1 MAKRQQ
7 DKVRT
12 FRSAKANPGIRASYR
27 RAMDV
32 VIRQM
37 HEDVMRDVLDEYGA
51 LEPRIARDSAGPWK
65 SPMER
70 MTERL
75 RILTDRWTSRFRQ
88 FSILLAKRFVGDIK
102 RAVKNNREQALKNAG
117 MGIRLNPS
125 RLYNERVQALI
136 QGNVDLIRSIPQEHL
151 ERVKVQ
157 VNNAVAQGLDR
168 GQLARQLQHGY
179 GVTERR
185 AQTIARDQTNKATAS
200 IAEATDE
207 SLGVTEG
214 IWIHVPGRKMSR
226 PTHVAM
232 NGKRFKLS
240 EGLFDPDPKVRRYV
254 KPGSEI
260 LCACRYRPVWPESW
274 GVNTK

>member
-12 FRSAKANPGIRASYR
+12 FRSVKANPGIRASYR

-32 VIRQM
+32 MIRQM

-51 LEPRIARDSAGPWK
+51 LEPRIASDSAGPWK

-75 RILTDRWTSRFRQ
+75 RILTDRWTTRFRL
-88 FSILLAKRFVGDIK
+88 FSVLLAKRFVGGIK
-102 RAVKNNREQALKNAG
+102 KAVKNNREQALKDAG

-136 QGNVDLIRSIPQEHL
+136 QGNVDLIRSIPQEHM

-185 AQTIARDQTNKATAS
+185 AKTIARDQTNKATAS

-214 IWIHVPGRKMSR
+214 VWIHVPGRKMSR

-232 NGKRFKLS
+232 EGKRFKLS
-240 EGLFDPDPKVRRYV
+240 EGLYDPDPKVRRKV
-254 KPGSEI
+254 KPGELI

-274 GVNTK
+274 GVKTK

>member
-32 VIRQM
+32 MIRQM

-102 RAVKNNREQALKNAG
+102 RAVKNNREQALKDAG

-179 GVTERR
+179 
-185 AQTIARDQTNKATAS
+185 
-200 IAEATDE
+200 
-207 SLGVTEG
+207 GVTEG

>member
-7 DKVRT
+7 DKIRT

-27 RAMDV
+27 RAMEDM
-32 VIRQM
+32 IRRM
-37 HEDVMRDVLDEYGA
+37 GADVMRDVLDEYGA
-51 LEPRIARDSAGPWK
+51 LEPRITGDAKWR

-75 RILTDRWTSRFRQ
+75 RILTERWTNRFRL
-88 FSILLAKRFVGDIK
+88 FSTLLAKRFVGGIRK
-102 RAVKNNREQALKNAG
+102 AVKNNREQALKDAG
-117 MGIRLNPS
+117 MNIRLNPS

-136 QGNVDLIRSIPQEHL
+136 QGNVDLIRSIPQDYL

-157 VNNAVAQGLDR
+157 VNSAVAQGLDR
-168 GQLARQLQHGY
+168 GQLARQLQHGF

-185 AQTIARDQTNKATAS
+185 AKTIARDQTNKATSS

-207 SLGVTEG
+207 ALGVTEG
-214 IWIHVPGRKMSR
+214 VWIHVPGRKMSR

-240 EGLFDPDPKVRRYV
+240 EGLYDPDPKVRRKV
-254 KPGSEI
+254 KPGELI

-274 GVNTK
+274 GV